1 MVSVP
6 PLCIEK
12 PSRGGWEA
20 RIRSVR
26 PPFKYHIYTNILRRS
41 LRVIHE
47 VRGLRPRSRTGS
59 VTEDEESGLDQPKPS
74 STLARAQAQR
84 RRHSSRLIWRED
96 LLPNTSQIIP
106 MPTRDWLSRNNALPP
121 WHADGRH
128 LFTSTK
134 SNRRWRLLDYCFLA
148 QILSRAGHL
157 NIYERT
163 DGDDSTPVGFEE
175 FIRQLW
181 L

>member
-6 PLCIEK
+6 PFCSEK
-12 PSRGGWEA
+12 PSWRGWEA
-20 RIRSVR
+20 RIRSAR

-47 VRGLRPRSRTGS
+47 VRGQRPRSRTGS

-74 STLARAQAQR
+74 STLARAQR

-96 LLPNTSQIIP
+96 LPDTSQIIP
-106 MPTRDWLSRNNALPP
+106 IPPRDWLSRNNALPL

-134 SNRRWRLLDYCFLA
+134 SGRRWRLLDYCFLA
-148 QILSRAGHL
+148 QILSCVGHL
-157 NIYERT
+157 NIYEGPT
-163 DGDDSTPVGFEE
+163 TLVQWVLKNLLDDCGSNK
-175 FIRQLW
+175 
-181 L
+181 